1 MSLYD
6 LPAAEF
12 GRPKAEA
19 GQWGSLIRVV
29 DPLGV
34 SIADSGA
41 VLAGVDL
48 CSRMF
53 SGRITADGGSR

>member
-6 LPAAEF
+6 LPASEF

-34 SIADSGA
+34 SMVIFGRDWSGY
-41 VLAGVDL
+41 
-48 CSRMF
+48 
-53 SGRITADGGSR
+53 

>member
-19 GQWGSLIRVV
+19 RQWGSLIRVV

-34 SIADSGA
+34 SITKVGA
-41 VLAGVDL
+41 V
-48 CSRMF
+48 
-53 SGRITADGGSR
+53 

>member
-1 MSLYD
+1 MSVFE

-34 SIADSGA
+34 RIS
-41 VLAGVDL
+41 VDD
-48 CSRMF
+48 CSSPDR
-53 SGRITADGGSR
+53 R